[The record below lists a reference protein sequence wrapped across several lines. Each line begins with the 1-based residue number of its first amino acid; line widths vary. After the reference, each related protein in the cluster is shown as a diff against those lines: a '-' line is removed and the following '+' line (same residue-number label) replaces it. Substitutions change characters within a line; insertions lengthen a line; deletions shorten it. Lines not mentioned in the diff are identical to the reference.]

1 MNYVV
6 LLCSSID
13 WTAPIPTG
21 SLSVPKS
28 TRPQAVYSGFRGVPD
43 QKKNKKKTG
52 WVGRGEEQR
61 RHFSPGS
68 KAPAAAVATA
78 AACLPVLQ
86 GGFLACQAW
95 EASHTDGLEI
105 RVYPLRP
112 RTHVSCPGAVRRA
125 PERLMKRTGFFPPH
139 ICDAIHQKEDFCID
153 NHSSVAFCNN
163 LRICFSAL
171 SCDNFVRAVD
181 IFSPAAFYLSATGK
195 GESTNGFSE
204 LILVAAYLNLLRFF
218 S

>member
-13 WTAPIPTG
+13 WTAPLPTG

-28 TRPQAVYSGFRGVPD
+28 TRPQAVYSGFRGVSD
-43 QKKNKKKTG
+43 QKKKKKTG

-112 RTHVSCPGAVRRA
+112 RTHVSCTGAVRRA
-125 PERLMKRTGFFPPH
+125 PERLMKRTVFPPTF
-139 ICDAIHQKEDFCID
+139 ATLFTKRRTF
-153 NHSSVAFCNN
+153 
-163 LRICFSAL
+163 AL
-171 SCDNFVRAVD
+171 ITTAVFLFVT
-181 IFSPAAFYLSATGK
+181 I
-195 GESTNGFSE
+195 
-204 LILVAAYLNLLRFF
+204 
-218 S
+218 

>member
-1 MNYVV
+1 M
-6 LLCSSID
+6 
-13 WTAPIPTG
+13 
-21 SLSVPKS
+21 
-28 TRPQAVYSGFRGVPD
+28 
-43 QKKNKKKTG
+43 
-52 WVGRGEEQR
+52 GRGEEQR

-112 RTHVSCPGAVRRA
+112 RTHVSCTGAVRRA
-125 PERLMKRTGFFPPH
+125 PERLMKRTVFFPPH
-139 ICDAIHQKEDFCID
+139 LRLYSPKDFYID
-153 NHSSVAFCNN
+153 NHSSVSLCNN

-195 GESTNGFSE
+195 GESTNGFTE
-204 LILVAAYLNLLRFF
+204 LI
-218 S
+218 